1 MRFWG
6 VFLLNPTGWRSTQCA
21 FHLGTKVLLI
31 QIKLHVVK
39 KQKFCCRIFS
49 IHVMLLIPIFV
60 QFKMHPR
67 FACCTKNSIKM
78 CPTNTERTPCSQVRS
93 RQPGVF
99 SETSRL
105 VYARDGAA
113 VAHHAAPR
121 TPSYN
126 LLLYFSS
133 VPPQALPP
141 PRWSAWKYSAGS
153 WL

>member
-1 MRFWG
+1 M
-6 VFLLNPTGWRSTQCA
+6 FLLNPTGWRSTRCA
-21 FHLGTKVLLI
+21 FHLGTKVLLNSDN
-31 QIKLHVVK
+31 VVK
-39 KQKFCCRIFS
+39 RQKFCCRIVS
-49 IHVMLLIPIFV
+49 IHVILLIPIFV

-105 VYARDGAA
+105 VYAAA
-113 VAHHAAPR
+113 AHHAAPR

-126 LLLYFSS
+126 LPLYFSS
-133 VPPQALPP
+133 VPPQAPPP
-141 PRWSAWKYSAGS
+141 PRWSA
-153 WL
+153 

>member
-1 MRFWG
+1 MWFEG
-6 VFLLNPTGWRSTQCA
+6 CFYLILQGGAVHS
-21 FHLGTKVLLI
+21 VLFIWERKCCLS

-39 KQKFCCRIFS
+39 KQKFCCRIVS
-49 IHVMLLIPIFV
+49 IHVILLIPIFV

-78 CPTNTERTPCSQVRS
+78 CPTNTERTPCSQVSS

-105 VYARDGAA
+105 VYAA

-126 LLLYFSS
+126 LALYFSS

-141 PRWSAWKYSAGS
+141 PRWSA
-153 WL
+153 

>member
-1 MRFWG
+1 MCFSFG
-6 VFLLNPTGWRSTQCA
+6 NESVAYSDKTACCEEA
-21 FHLGTKVLLI
+21 VLL
-31 QIKLHVVK
+31 QN
-39 KQKFCCRIFS
+39 FS
-49 IHVMLLIPIFV
+49 IHVILLIPIFV

-126 LLLYFSS
+126 LALYFSS
-133 VPPQALPP
+133 VPPQAPPP
-141 PRWSAWKYSAGS
+141 PRWSA
-153 WL
+153 